1 MGGANSIGKAIL
13 LDTIRC
19 AERED
24 AGGITKNKKVSIDF
38 LIALHVT
45 NHMPDVSALK
55 SAWGG
60 IFRNKNV

>member
-38 LIALHVT
+38 LIAFMWPTICL
-45 NHMPDVSALK
+45 MYLQ
-55 SAWGG
+55 
-60 IFRNKNV
+60 KNAGHLFNSKYF